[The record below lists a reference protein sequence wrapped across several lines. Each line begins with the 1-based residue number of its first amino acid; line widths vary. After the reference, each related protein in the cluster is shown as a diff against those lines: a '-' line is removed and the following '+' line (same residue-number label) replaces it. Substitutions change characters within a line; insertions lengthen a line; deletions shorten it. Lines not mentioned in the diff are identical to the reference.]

1 MVLKTTRVLLVEDNP
16 HEALLIRHHL
26 TKSFS
31 TDYRVQHAH
40 NIGSALSLISFG
52 EGFDVV
58 VLDLHLPDT
67 DGLDGYLRL
76 TSELGP
82 VPVLILTNFDNEE
95 MASRAVRLG
104 AQDYLIK
111 KEINAALLN
120 RAINYAI
127 ERNVAEQEIKKLQER
142 YALAI
147 AGAND
152 CIWDCEPLENTAYF
166 SPRWQELIG
175 EDDTTSPASSLK
187 DWTDRIHP
195 DQQATLHKLLNQ
207 KKQPGQHHFE
217 LEHRL
222 RRQDDNYVWVLARGI
237 IINNEQGETE
247 RIAGSICS
255 IEERKKTEHQLIYD
269 ALHDSLTGL
278 PNRAL
283 FLDRLNQA
291 LRRYRRDPK
300 DKFATLYFDLDRFK
314 FVNDSL
320 GHNAGDDLLVSVSKK
335 LLRILRP
342 GDTVARLGGDEFA
355 LLLLDIVDK
364 TDATIVADR
373 IHELFR
379 EEFTI
384 AGRGM
389 FTSASIGIAFA
400 GPQYDSPEDIM
411 RDADL
416 AMYRAKRS
424 NNQRTVIFDSTMH
437 SAAVHR
443 LTLETDLRRAFER
456 NELLLHY
463 QPIVSLVSG
472 RITAFEALLRWQHPD
487 QGVLLPDTFI
497 SVAQETHLLEPISW
511 WVMEQAFRQTRR
523 WQTLF
528 PLNPPIGISINVSAR
543 LFRNAESAKQV
554 LNILQSQGL
563 TPTDLRLEMTE
574 HDFMDHEDA
583 AHASFETLRQAG
595 VNIHM
600 DDFGTGYSSLS
611 YLQKSAYDSMKI
623 DKSFVANIETNQ
635 ENTILVETIVA
646 LGKMLN
652 MNVVAEGVESDSQVR
667 ALRRIECPEA
677 QGYWFSHPVPAEQ
690 AGELLHRPMILH

>member
-1 MVLKTTRVLLVEDNP
+1 MVLKTTKVLLVEDNP
-16 HEALLIRHHL
+16 HEAMLIRRHL
-26 TKSFS
+26 AKNFA
-31 TDYRVQHAH
+31 TDYQVKHAQ
-40 NIGSALSLISFG
+40 NIASALQRVALDSA
-52 EGFDVV
+52 FDVV
-58 VLDLHLPDT
+58 ILDLYLPDT
-67 DGLDGYLRL
+67 YGLDGYLRL
-76 TSELGP
+76 AAEIGP
-82 VPVLILTNFDNEE
+82 VPVLILTNFNDED

-111 KEINAALLN
+111 KDVNAALLN
-120 RAINYAI
+120 RAISYAI
-127 ERNVAEQEIKKLQER
+127 ERNLSDRETKKLQER
-142 YALAI
+142 YAMAT
-147 AGAND
+147 AGANN
-152 CIWDCEPLENTAYF
+152 CIWDWEPLEDAAYF
-166 SPRWQELIG
+166 SPGWQDLIG
-175 EDDTTSPASSLK
+175 EQDNTRPATSLA

-195 DQQATLHKLLNQ
+195 DQRATMQNLLFQQAR
-207 KKQPGQHHFE
+207 PGQHHFE
-217 LEHRL
+217 LEHQV
-222 RRQDDNYVWVLARGI
+222 RRQDDSYIWVLARGI
-237 IINNEQGETE
+237 IINNEQGQTE

-255 IEERKKTEHQLIYD
+255 IEERKKTEYQLIYD

-283 FLDRLNQA
+283 FIDRLNQA
-291 LRRYRRDPK
+291 LRRYKRDPK
-300 DKFATLYFDLDRFK
+300 IQFATLYFDLDRFK

-320 GHNAGDDLLVSVSKK
+320 GHNAGDDLLVSVSQK

-355 LLLLDIVDK
+355 LLLLDIADR

-389 FTSASIGIAFA
+389 FTSASIGIAFS
-400 GPQYDSPEDIM
+400 GPNYDSPEDIM

-424 NNQRTVIFDSTMH
+424 NSQRTVIFDSTMH

-443 LTLETDLRRAFER
+443 LTLETDLRKAFER
-456 NELLLHY
+456 EELLLHY

-472 RITAFEALLRWQHPD
+472 RITAFEALLRWQHPEK
-487 QGVLLPDTFI
+487 GVLLPDTFI
-497 SVAQETHLLEPISW
+497 AVAQETHLLEPISW
-511 WVMEQAFRQTRR
+511 WVMEQAFRQTRH
-523 WQTLF
+523 WQALF
-528 PLNPPIGISINVSAR
+528 PLDPPIGISINVSAR
-543 LFRNAESAKQV
+543 LFRNVESAKQV
-554 LNILQSQGL
+554 LNILQSEGL
-563 TPTDLRLEMTE
+563 APSDLRLEMTE

-583 AHASFETLRQAG
+583 AHASFESLRKAG

-611 YLQKSAYDSMKI
+611 YLQRSAYDSMKI
-623 DKSFVANIETNQ
+623 DKSFVADIETDQ
-635 ENTILVETIVA
+635 ENTILVETIVT

-652 MNVVAEGVESDSQVR
+652 MNVIAEGVESDIQLR

-690 AGELLHRPMILH
+690 AGELLRQPMILH